1 MTDDTTPADPEHRAV
16 RRGRRDGPAEPPGRE
31 AAMEIAMRFLGARP
45 RTRWELDR
53 RLRRAGAAEAVVE
66 STLDRLAELG
76 YVDDAAFARWWGEQ
90 RDRHAPRGRRLIEA
104 ELRRSGVPR
113 EVIEAYRDEHA
124 SPERAP
130 EDQALPGTEADRA
143 REALAR
149 HLRGRRLPADPKG
162 LQRIGM
168 FLVRRGFDPDTVRAA
183 LRNAGAAAG
192 PRDDEVD

>member
-1 MTDDTTPADPEHRAV
+1 MA
-16 RRGRRDGPAEPPGRE
+16 RRGSRRDAAQPAEPPSAT
-31 AAMEIAMRFLGARP
+31 AAMEIAVRFLGTRP

-53 RLRRAGAAEAVVE
+53 RLRRAGAGESTVEA
-66 STLDRLAELG
+66 TLDRLAELG

-113 EVIEAYRDEHA
+113 EVIESYREEHA

-130 EDQALPGTEADRA
+130 EDEVLPGTEADRA
-143 REALAR
+143 REALER
-149 HLRGRRLPADPKG
+149 HLRGRPLPEDASA

-168 FLVRRGFDPDTVRAA
+168 FLMRRGFDPDTVRSTIRA
-183 LRNAGAAAG
+183 AGASDVT
-192 PRDDEVD
+192 DDLS